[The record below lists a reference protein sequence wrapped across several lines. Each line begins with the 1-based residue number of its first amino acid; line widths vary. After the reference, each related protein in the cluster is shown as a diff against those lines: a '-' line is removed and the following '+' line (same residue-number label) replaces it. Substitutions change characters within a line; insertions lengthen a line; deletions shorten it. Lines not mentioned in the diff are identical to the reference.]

1 MGTNGIYGLSGSGLD
16 VESLVKMGMLNK
28 QNQYDKMEQKEIY
41 ETWQKEAYNGVY
53 KDIGNYYNSLST
65 YKMQSNMNAMQAS
78 SNNTSAVSATA
89 NGAAAAMNHTIS
101 VSDVA
106 SNAYLQSKEGVTR
119 DGGTIATS
127 TYLRDVIFKKVET
140 GKDAQGNY
148 SYDVTFADGTKKS
161 VNGSDIAISLTIQDE
176 KAGNPTN
183 ITTYK
188 LEYTYDQLMQD
199 DKTLSDFASAFSKSG
214 ANIQG
219 NYDTTNDSFSLY
231 NKTSGSKNI
240 IGIAVANKESAT
252 LMNNLH
258 LAQVDSV
265 NNTMGEEIDFSAA
278 PTTSESKVI
287 ENSAI
292 STSLKDVLGLKAD
305 LVKNGEDDYTLTFT
319 QADGTKKTIANK
331 GLDELKNTQAF
342 SMNLSDGTNNTTV
355 DFNFAD
361 LFDMSSE
368 GSLKAK
374 ASLNTLAQKINDA
387 AVGARMSIVAA
398 YDEGND
404 SFSLKNTNGGA
415 ILTADS
421 SDAVGTKMVSALNLN
436 SVVNPT
442 MIGVAAGD
450 ESKNLADLL
459 GVKAV
464 LSYDS
469 GSGAINNYSIT
480 LQDSHG
486 NSLKDSNGNIIK
498 YSGVA
503 SDFLN
508 GTTGTGSKASKQT
521 ALTLTVGDGTGAS
534 SEVKLTFG
542 ELFDFSNIKK
552 DGTYLD
558 YGTTFI
564 SSKATMGAS
573 KAADQQSLLA
583 DKINASVGDSLD
595 VVADVNGGLEL
606 LSKKGTVSLT
616 DSTLGSVLTTGKFP
630 SRDASAKYAELASGT
645 IAREKAIS
653 TGDSLK
659 DVLGFSAAYAKNDD
673 GSFTVT
679 IKNSAGKES
688 AFKGTLT
695 ELKDKNLF
703 NLKITDTDDI
713 SIKMGDLVDLSG
725 MTSAGGS
732 LDAKMSLDDLADK
745 ITAIGDKVSASY
757 DSDARKLTIKNT
769 AGEAGLALDS
779 PDITGLGAQLA
790 SKLSVAET
798 KESADAKKAGVPT
811 QSEGTNAKAVIDGKE
826 YDLDTNRVTVAGVT
840 YTITGKTDRAVVSV
854 TQDTDKI
861 VDFVKNFVDAYN
873 TLIDSLNDKLSE
885 KKYSDYKPLSSRQE
899 EEMTEKQIEKWTE
912 KAKSGLLYN
921 DSTIRNLVSA
931 MREALYTRV
940 DAVDSEYN
948 TMSSIGITSTT
959 TKGHITFSEDKLRKA
974 LAEDPDCAYQLFAS
988 DQDSSYIAGSTSKKP
1003 LTENQKR
1010 SDYANT
1016 GVASRLYNVMSE
1028 YKTKI
1033 SDIAGVSTETNDQS
1047 YLGKMITQMQSKMST
1062 FKTMM
1067 NAYEKQ
1073 LYKRYDAMEVA
1084 LSKLGMQLNYI
1095 TGYNS

>member
-78 SNNTSAVSATA
+78 SNNISAVSATA

-176 KAGNPTN
+176 KAGDPAN

-265 NNTMGEEIDFSAA
+265 NNTMGSEIDFSAE

-319 QADGTKKTIANK
+319 QADGTKTILENKT
-331 GLDELKNTQAF
+331 LDELKNAQAF
-342 SMNLSDGTNNTTV
+342 SMNLSDGANNTTV
-355 DFNFAD
+355 GFTYAD
-361 LFDMSSE
+361 LFDMDSE

-374 ASLNTLAQKINDA
+374 ASLNTLADKINA
-387 AVGARMSIVAA
+387 ASSAAGMSVVAA

-464 LSYDS
+464 LSYDGQS
-469 GSGAINNYSIT
+469 GNNRKFSLT
-480 LQDSHG
+480 LQDSSG
-486 NSLKDSNGNIIK
+486 NALKNSDGSIIK
-498 YSGVA
+498 FSGVA

-521 ALTLTVGDGTGAS
+521 ALTLTVGDGTGS
-534 SEVKLTFG
+534 SADVSLTFG
-542 ELFDFSNIKK
+542 DLFDFSSIKK
-552 DGTYLD
+552 NGTFLELD
-558 YGTTFI
+558 
-564 SSKATMGAS
+564 SKVVDSKATMGAS

-583 DKINASVGDSLD
+583 DKINAAVGGSLD
-595 VVADVNGGLEL
+595 VVADVDGGLEL
-606 LSKKGTVSLT
+606 LSKRGTVSLT

-645 IAREKAIS
+645 IAREKATS

-659 DVLGFSAAYAKNDD
+659 DVLGFSADYVKNDD

-679 IKNSAGKES
+679 VKNSAGNES
-688 AFKGTLT
+688 VFKGTSDVLAG
-695 ELKDKNLF
+695 KNLF

-713 SIKMGDLVDLSG
+713 SIKLGDLVDLSG
-725 MTSAGGS
+725 MTSSGGS

-790 SKLSVAET
+790 SKLSVSET
-798 KESADAKKAGVPT
+798 KESADAKKTGVPT

-948 TMSSIGITSTT
+948 TMSSIGITTTT

-1047 YLGKMITQMQSKMST
+1047 YLGKMITQMQNKMST

-1073 LYKRYDAMEVA
+1073 LFKRYDAMEVA

>member
-28 QNQYDKMEQKEIY
+28 QNQYDKMEQKKIY

-176 KAGNPTN
+176 KVGDPAN

-265 NNTMGEEIDFSAA
+265 NNTMGPEIDFSAA

-319 QADGTKKTIANK
+319 QADGTKTILENKT
-331 GLDELKNTQAF
+331 LDELKNAQAF

-374 ASLNTLAQKINDA
+374 ASLNTLAKKINDEA
-387 AVGARMSIVAA
+387 DDAGMSIVAA
-398 YDEGND
+398 YDEKND
-404 SFSLKNTNGGA
+404 SFSLNNDSGMAKLTGADVNG
-415 ILTADS
+415 TA
-421 SDAVGTKMVSALNLN
+421 MVDALNLVEGTPAKQYKAAASAN
-436 SVVNPT
+436 SLT
-442 MIGVAAGD
+442 MAQ
-450 ESKNLADLL
+450 LL
-459 GVKAV
+459 GV
-464 LSYDS
+464 
-469 GSGAINNYSIT
+469 GGAKFQYHTGYTYTMT
-480 LQDSHG
+480 LMSADG
-486 NSLKDSNGNIIK
+486 VTPLKDSAGNVISIDG
-498 YSGVA
+498 STD
-503 SDFLN
+503 DFLN
-508 GTTGTGSKASKQT
+508 GNIANSQALSFDVSDDAGNTTSVGVKFSELIDFGLFEKPGTSKYLYAKDPSGGSSVKVETNTRNVLNSS
-521 ALTLTVGDGTGAS
+521 TGI
-534 SEVKLTFG
+534 
-542 ELFDFSNIKK
+542 D
-552 DGTYLD
+552 D
-558 YGTTFI
+558 
-564 SSKATMGAS
+564 
-573 KAADQQSLLA
+573 LA
-583 DKINASVGDSLD
+583 DDINAQIAGSGIKAVYDAGNGFQIYNTAGD
-595 VVADVNGGLEL
+595 VAISGN
-606 LSKKGTVSLT
+606 
-616 DSTLGSVLTTGKFP
+616 SVLTAKLGLTPTDPTF
-630 SRDASAKYAELASGT
+630 SSSQASSGGIT
-645 IAREKAIS
+645 RKSAFS

-679 IKNSAGKES
+679 IHNSAGKES

-713 SIKMGDLVDLSG
+713 SIKLGDLVDLSG

-769 AGEAGLALDS
+769 SGEAGLALDS
-779 PDITGLGAQLA
+779 ADITGLGAQLA
-790 SKLSVAET
+790 AKLSVAET

-988 DQDSSYIAGSTSKKP
+988 DQDSSYIAGTTGKKP

>member
-28 QNQYDKMEQKEIY
+28 QNQYDKMEQKKIY

-240 IGIAVANKESAT
+240 IGIAAANKESAT

-265 NNTMGEEIDFSAA
+265 NNSIGSEIDFSAA

-305 LVKNGEDDYTLTFT
+305 LVKNGDDDYTLTFT
-319 QADGTKKTIANK
+319 QADGTKTILENKT
-331 GLDELKNTQAF
+331 LDELKNAQAF
-342 SMNLSDGTNNTTV
+342 SMNLSDGDNNTTV
-355 DFNFAD
+355 GFTYAD
-361 LFDMSSE
+361 LFDMDSV

-387 AVGARMSIVAA
+387 AAGAGMSIVAA
-398 YDEGND
+398 YDEKND

-436 SVVNPT
+436 
-442 MIGVAAGD
+442 
-450 ESKNLADLL
+450 
-459 GVKAV
+459 
-464 LSYDS
+464 
-469 GSGAINNYSIT
+469 
-480 LQDSHG
+480 
-486 NSLKDSNGNIIK
+486 
-498 YSGVA
+498 
-503 SDFLN
+503 
-508 GTTGTGSKASKQT
+508 TGTI
-521 ALTLTVGDGTGAS
+521 V
-534 SEVKLTFG
+534 
-542 ELFDFSNIKK
+542 
-552 DGTYLD
+552 
-558 YGTTFI
+558 
-564 SSKATMGAS
+564 
-573 KAADQQSLLA
+573 
-583 DKINASVGDSLD
+583 
-595 VVADVNGGLEL
+595 
-606 LSKKGTVSLT
+606 
-616 DSTLGSVLTTGKFP
+616 
-630 SRDASAKYAELASGT
+630 
-645 IAREKAIS
+645 REKTIS

-679 IKNSAGKES
+679 IQNSAGKES
-688 AFKGTLT
+688 AFKGTLA

-713 SIKMGDLVDLSG
+713 SIKLGDLVDLSG

-757 DSDARKLTIKNT
+757 DSDARKMTIKNT
-769 AGEAGLALDS
+769 AGAAGLALDS
-779 PDITGLGAQLA
+779 ADTTGLGAQLA
-790 SKLSVAET
+790 AKLSVAET

-840 YTITGKTDRAVVSV
+840 YTITGKTDKAVVSV

-931 MREALYTRV
+931 MRDALYTRV

-988 DQDSSYIAGSTSKKP
+988 DQDSSYIAGVTSKKP
-1003 LTENQKR
+1003 LTESQKR

-1047 YLGKMITQMQSKMST
+1047 YLGKMITQMQNKMST

-1073 LYKRYDAMEVA
+1073 LFKRYDAMEVA
-1084 LSKLGMQLNYI
+1084 LSKLGMQLSYI

>member
-28 QNQYDKMEQKEIY
+28 QNQYDKMEQKKIY

-176 KAGNPTN
+176 KAGNPAN

-342 SMNLSDGTNNTTV
+342 SMNLSDGAKNTTV
-355 DFNFAD
+355 GFTYAD
-361 LFDMSSE
+361 LFDMDSV

-374 ASLNTLAQKINDA
+374 ASLNTLADKINA
-387 AVGARMSIVAA
+387 ASSAAGMSIVAA

-606 LSKKGTVSLT
+606 LSKRGTVSLT

-659 DVLGFSAAYAKNDD
+659 DVLGFSAAYAKNYD

-688 AFKGTLT
+688 AFKGTLA

-745 ITAIGDKVSASY
+745 ITAISDKVSASY

-790 SKLSVAET
+790 SKLSVSET

-1047 YLGKMITQMQSKMST
+1047 YLGKMITQMQNKMST

>member
-28 QNQYDKMEQKEIY
+28 QNQYDKMEQKKIY

-176 KAGNPTN
+176 KAGNPAN

-219 NYDTTNDSFSLY
+219 NYDTTNDSFSLD

-240 IGIAVANKESAT
+240 IGIAAANKESAT

-265 NNTMGEEIDFSAA
+265 NNSIGSEIDFSAA

-319 QADGTKKTIANK
+319 QADGTKTILENKT
-331 GLDELKNTQAF
+331 LDELKNAQAF
-342 SMNLSDGTNNTTV
+342 SMNLSDGADNTTV
-355 DFNFAD
+355 GFTYAD
-361 LFDMSSE
+361 LFDMDSV

-387 AVGARMSIVAA
+387 ADRAGMSIVAA
-398 YDEGND
+398 YDEKND
-404 SFSLKNTNGGA
+404 SFSLNNTNGGA

-436 SVVNPT
+436 
-442 MIGVAAGD
+442 
-450 ESKNLADLL
+450 
-459 GVKAV
+459 
-464 LSYDS
+464 
-469 GSGAINNYSIT
+469 
-480 LQDSHG
+480 
-486 NSLKDSNGNIIK
+486 
-498 YSGVA
+498 
-503 SDFLN
+503 
-508 GTTGTGSKASKQT
+508 TGTI
-521 ALTLTVGDGTGAS
+521 V
-534 SEVKLTFG
+534 
-542 ELFDFSNIKK
+542 
-552 DGTYLD
+552 
-558 YGTTFI
+558 
-564 SSKATMGAS
+564 
-573 KAADQQSLLA
+573 
-583 DKINASVGDSLD
+583 
-595 VVADVNGGLEL
+595 
-606 LSKKGTVSLT
+606 
-616 DSTLGSVLTTGKFP
+616 
-630 SRDASAKYAELASGT
+630 
-645 IAREKAIS
+645 REKTIS

-679 IKNSAGKES
+679 IQNSAGKES
-688 AFKGTLT
+688 AFKGTLA

-713 SIKMGDLVDLSG
+713 SIKLGDLVDLSG

-757 DSDARKLTIKNT
+757 DSDARKMTIKNT
-769 AGEAGLALDS
+769 AGAAGLALDS
-779 PDITGLGAQLA
+779 ADITGLGAQLA
-790 SKLSVAET
+790 AKHSVAET
-798 KESADAKKAGVPT
+798 KESADAKKTGVPT

-840 YTITGKTDRAVVSV
+840 YTITGKTDKAVVSV

-931 MREALYTRV
+931 MRDALYTRV

-948 TMSSIGITSTT
+948 TMSSIGITTTT

-988 DQDSSYIAGSTSKKP
+988 DQDSSYIAGVTSKKP
-1003 LTENQKR
+1003 LTESQKR

-1047 YLGKMITQMQSKMST
+1047 YLGKMITQMQNKMST

-1067 NAYEKQ
+1067 NAYERQ
-1073 LYKRYDAMEVA
+1073 LFKRYDAMEVA

>member
-28 QNQYDKMEQKEIY
+28 QNQYDKMEQKKIY

-176 KAGNPTN
+176 KAGNPAN

-240 IGIAVANKESAT
+240 IGIAAANKESAT

-265 NNTMGEEIDFSAA
+265 NNSIGSEIDFSAA

-342 SMNLSDGTNNTTV
+342 SMNLSDGDNNTTV
-355 DFNFAD
+355 GFTYAD
-361 LFDMSSE
+361 LFDMDSV

-374 ASLNTLAQKINDA
+374 ASLNTLAQKIT
-387 AVGARMSIVAA
+387 GAGMSIVAA
-398 YDEGND
+398 YDEKND

-421 SDAVGTKMVSALNLN
+421 NDAVGTKMVSALNLN
-436 SVVNPT
+436 
-442 MIGVAAGD
+442 
-450 ESKNLADLL
+450 
-459 GVKAV
+459 
-464 LSYDS
+464 
-469 GSGAINNYSIT
+469 
-480 LQDSHG
+480 
-486 NSLKDSNGNIIK
+486 
-498 YSGVA
+498 
-503 SDFLN
+503 
-508 GTTGTGSKASKQT
+508 TGTI
-521 ALTLTVGDGTGAS
+521 V
-534 SEVKLTFG
+534 
-542 ELFDFSNIKK
+542 
-552 DGTYLD
+552 
-558 YGTTFI
+558 
-564 SSKATMGAS
+564 
-573 KAADQQSLLA
+573 
-583 DKINASVGDSLD
+583 
-595 VVADVNGGLEL
+595 
-606 LSKKGTVSLT
+606 
-616 DSTLGSVLTTGKFP
+616 
-630 SRDASAKYAELASGT
+630 
-645 IAREKAIS
+645 REKTIS

-679 IKNSAGKES
+679 IQNSAGKES
-688 AFKGTLT
+688 AFKGTLA

-713 SIKMGDLVDLSG
+713 GIKLGDLVDLSG

-757 DSDARKLTIKNT
+757 DSDARKMTIKNT
-769 AGEAGLALDS
+769 AGAAGLALDGA
-779 PDITGLGAQLA
+779 DITGLGAQLA
-790 SKLSVAET
+790 AKLSVAET
-798 KESADAKKAGVPT
+798 KESADAKKSGVPT

-931 MREALYTRV
+931 MRDALYTRV

-948 TMSSIGITSTT
+948 TMSSIGITTTT

-988 DQDSSYIAGSTSKKP
+988 DQDSSYIAGVTSKKP
-1003 LTENQKR
+1003 LTESQKR

-1047 YLGKMITQMQSKMST
+1047 YLGKMITQMQNKMST

-1067 NAYEKQ
+1067 NAYERQ
-1073 LYKRYDAMEVA
+1073 LFKRYDAMEVA

>member
-176 KAGNPTN
+176 KAGNPAN

-265 NNTMGEEIDFSAA
+265 NNTMGSEIDFSAE

-305 LVKNGEDDYTLTFT
+305 LVKNGDDDYTLTFT

-331 GLDELKNTQAF
+331 GLDELKDTQAF

-361 LFDMSSE
+361 LFDMDSV

-387 AVGARMSIVAA
+387 AAGAGMSIVAA

-404 SFSLKNTNGGA
+404 SFSLKNDAGMAKLTGA
-415 ILTADS
+415 DVTGTAIVD
-421 SDAVGTKMVSALNLN
+421 ALNLVEGTPAKQYKAAASAN
-436 SVVNPT
+436 SLT
-442 MIGVAAGD
+442 MAQ
-450 ESKNLADLL
+450 LL
-459 GVKAV
+459 GV
-464 LSYDS
+464 
-469 GSGAINNYSIT
+469 GGAKFQYHTGYTYTMT
-480 LQDSHG
+480 LMSADG
-486 NSLKDSNGNIIK
+486 VTPLKDSAGNVISIDG
-498 YSGVA
+498 STD
-503 SDFLN
+503 DFLN
-508 GTTGTGSKASKQT
+508 GNIANSQALSFDVSDDAGNTTSVGVKFSELIDFGLFEKPGTSKYLYAKDPSGGSSVKVETNTRNVLNSS
-521 ALTLTVGDGTGAS
+521 TGI
-534 SEVKLTFG
+534 
-542 ELFDFSNIKK
+542 D
-552 DGTYLD
+552 D
-558 YGTTFI
+558 
-564 SSKATMGAS
+564 
-573 KAADQQSLLA
+573 LA
-583 DKINASVGDSLD
+583 NDINAQIAGSGIKAVYDAGNGFQIYNTAGD
-595 VVADVNGGLEL
+595 VAISGN
-606 LSKKGTVSLT
+606 
-616 DSTLGSVLTTGKFP
+616 SVLTAKLGLTPTDPTF
-630 SRDASAKYAELASGT
+630 SSSQASSGGIT
-645 IAREKAIS
+645 RKSAFS

-659 DVLGFSAAYAKNDD
+659 DVLGFSAVYAKNDD

-679 IKNSAGKES
+679 IHNSAGKES
-688 AFKGTLT
+688 AFKGTLA

-713 SIKMGDLVDLSG
+713 SIKLGDLVDLSG

-779 PDITGLGAQLA
+779 ADITGLGAQLA
-790 SKLSVAET
+790 AKLSVAET

-873 TLIDSLNDKLSE
+873 TLLDSLNDKLSE

-988 DQDSSYIAGSTSKKP
+988 DQDSSYIAGTTSKKP

-1047 YLGKMITQMQSKMST
+1047 YLGKMITQMQNKMST
-1062 FKTMM
+1062 FKNMM
-1067 NAYEKQ
+1067 NAYERQ
-1073 LYKRYDAMEVA
+1073 LFKRYDAMEVA

>member
-28 QNQYDKMEQKEIY
+28 QNQYDKMEQKKIY

-176 KAGNPTN
+176 KAGNPAN

-240 IGIAVANKESAT
+240 IGIAAANKESAT

-265 NNTMGEEIDFSAA
+265 NNSIGSEIDFSAA

-305 LVKNGEDDYTLTFT
+305 LVKNGDDDYTLTFT
-319 QADGTKKTIANK
+319 QADGTKTILENKT
-331 GLDELKNTQAF
+331 LDELKNAQAF
-342 SMNLSDGTNNTTV
+342 SMNLSDGANNTTV
-355 DFNFAD
+355 GFTYAD
-361 LFDMSSE
+361 LFDMDSV

-374 ASLNTLAQKINDA
+374 ASLNTLADKINAESLA
-387 AVGARMSIVAA
+387 ASMSIVAA
-398 YDEGND
+398 YDEKND
-404 SFSLKNTNGGA
+404 SFSLNNTNGGA

-436 SVVNPT
+436 
-442 MIGVAAGD
+442 
-450 ESKNLADLL
+450 
-459 GVKAV
+459 
-464 LSYDS
+464 
-469 GSGAINNYSIT
+469 
-480 LQDSHG
+480 
-486 NSLKDSNGNIIK
+486 
-498 YSGVA
+498 
-503 SDFLN
+503 
-508 GTTGTGSKASKQT
+508 TGTI
-521 ALTLTVGDGTGAS
+521 V
-534 SEVKLTFG
+534 
-542 ELFDFSNIKK
+542 
-552 DGTYLD
+552 
-558 YGTTFI
+558 
-564 SSKATMGAS
+564 
-573 KAADQQSLLA
+573 
-583 DKINASVGDSLD
+583 
-595 VVADVNGGLEL
+595 
-606 LSKKGTVSLT
+606 
-616 DSTLGSVLTTGKFP
+616 
-630 SRDASAKYAELASGT
+630 
-645 IAREKAIS
+645 REKTIS

-679 IKNSAGKES
+679 IQNSAGKES
-688 AFKGTLT
+688 AFKGTLA

-713 SIKMGDLVDLSG
+713 SIKLGDLVDLSG

-757 DSDARKLTIKNT
+757 DSDARKMTIKNT
-769 AGEAGLALDS
+769 AGAAGLALDS
-779 PDITGLGAQLA
+779 ADTTGLGAQLA
-790 SKLSVAET
+790 AKLSVAET
-798 KESADAKKAGVPT
+798 KESADAKKSGVPT

-840 YTITGKTDRAVVSV
+840 YTITGKTDKAVVSV

-931 MREALYTRV
+931 MRDALYTRV

-948 TMSSIGITSTT
+948 TMSSIGITTTT

-988 DQDSSYIAGSTSKKP
+988 DQDSSYIAGVTSKKP
-1003 LTENQKR
+1003 LTESQKR

-1047 YLGKMITQMQSKMST
+1047 YLGKMITQMQNKMST

-1067 NAYEKQ
+1067 NAYERQ
-1073 LYKRYDAMEVA
+1073 LFKRYDAMEVA
-1084 LSKLGMQLNYI
+1084 LSKLGMQLSYI

>member
-28 QNQYDKMEQKEIY
+28 QNQYDKMEQKKIY

-176 KAGNPTN
+176 KAGDPAN

-265 NNTMGEEIDFSAA
+265 NNTMGSEIDFSAA

-305 LVKNGEDDYTLTFT
+305 LVKNGDDDYTLTFT

-361 LFDMSSE
+361 LFDMNSE

-374 ASLNTLAQKINDA
+374 ASLNTLADKINA
-387 AVGARMSIVAA
+387 ASLAAGMSVVAA
-398 YDEGND
+398 YDEKND

-606 LSKKGTVSLT
+606 LSKRGTVSLT

-688 AFKGTLT
+688 AFKGTLA

-732 LDAKMSLDDLADK
+732 LDAKMSLNDLADK

-790 SKLSVAET
+790 SKLSVSET

-840 YTITGKTDRAVVSV
+840 YTITGKTDGAVVSV

-1047 YLGKMITQMQSKMST
+1047 YLGKMITQMQNKMST

>member
-28 QNQYDKMEQKEIY
+28 QNQYDKMEQKKIY

-240 IGIAVANKESAT
+240 IGISVANKESAT

-305 LVKNGEDDYTLTFT
+305 LVKNGDDDYTLTFT

-342 SMNLSDGTNNTTV
+342 SMNLSDGTNNTTL

-387 AVGARMSIVAA
+387 AAGAGMSIVAA

-404 SFSLKNTNGGA
+404 SFSLKNDAGMAKLTGA
-415 ILTADS
+415 DVTGSA
-421 SDAVGTKMVSALNLN
+421 MVSALNLEEA
-436 SVVNPT
+436 STAKQMKADPST
-442 MIGVAAGD
+442 TGK
-450 ESKNLADLL
+450 SLAELL
-459 GVKAV
+459 GITATVKC
-464 LSYDS
+464 SNDS
-469 GSGAINNYSIT
+469 KLPWQYT
-480 LQDSHG
+480 LT
-486 NSLKDSNGNIIK
+486 LKDSNNNTYTLTG
-498 YSGVA
+498 GA
-503 SDFLN
+503 GDFV
-508 GTTGTGSKASKQT
+508 GSSCKAATTT
-521 ALTLTVGDGTGAS
+521 ALALNVGDGTTSDSIAITYADLVDLSKFRITTNSFGNQYLQLNGSDVTTAQKTASLNSTTGLDTLATRINNAS
-534 SEVKLTFG
+534 SQV
-542 ELFDFSNIKK
+542 
-552 DGTYLD
+552 
-558 YGTTFI
+558 
-564 SSKATMGAS
+564 KATYDTTDGF
-573 KAADQQSLLA
+573 QVYN
-583 DKINASVGDSLD
+583 NAGDIVIDSR
-595 VVADVNGGLEL
+595 
-606 LSKKGTVSLT
+606 LT
-616 DSTLGSVLTTGKFP
+616 DALNLKDTPPTHSSVKVSSGITR
-630 SRDASAKYAELASGT
+630 SSAV
-645 IAREKAIS
+645 S

-659 DVLGFSAAYAKNDD
+659 DALGVSVTYAKNDD
-673 GSFTVT
+673 GSVTVSL
-679 IKNSAGKES
+679 KNADGQTTALS
-688 AFKGTLT
+688 GTLD
-695 ELKDKNLF
+695 ELKEKNLF
-703 NLKITDTDDI
+703 NLRVTDFDDI
-713 SIKMGDLVDLSG
+713 SIKLSDLVDLDG
-725 MTSAGGS
+725 MNSASGS
-732 LDAKMSLDDLADK
+732 LDAKMDLNDLAAK
-745 ITAIGDKVSASY
+745 ITAVSDKVSASY
-757 DSDARKLTIKNT
+757 DADTRKLTITN
-769 AGEAGLALDS
+769 ANGNAGLALDGA
-779 PDITGLGAQLA
+779 DTAGLGAQLV

-798 KESADAKKAGVPT
+798 KESADAKKSGIPT
-811 QSEGTNAKAVIDGKE
+811 QSEGTNAKATIDGKE
-826 YDLDTNRVTVAGVT
+826 YDLDTNKVTVAGVT
-840 YTITGKTDRAVVSV
+840 YTITGKTDKSVVSV
-854 TQDTDKI
+854 TQDTEKI
-861 VDFVKNFVDAYN
+861 VEHVKNFVNAYN
-873 TLIDSLNDKLSE
+873 TLLDSLNDKLSE
-885 KKYSDYKPLSSRQE
+885 QKYSDYKPLSSRQE
-899 EEMTEKQIEKWTE
+899 DEMTEKQVEKWNE

-921 DSTIRNLVSA
+921 DSTIRSLVSA
-931 MREALYTRV
+931 MREAIYTKV
-940 DAVDSEYN
+940 DAVDSKYN
-948 TMSSIGITSTT
+948 TLSSIGISSST

-1062 FKTMM
+1062 FKNMM

-1073 LYKRYDAMEVA
+1073 LFKRYDAMEVA